1 MVDLEQRVRASEA
14 REGEL
19 KAKLAN
25 LEQRTAA
32 SDAKEREYQVFLTS
46 NEDSSGTD
54 LERLQATIDE
64 LRVQLADLERTPDAE
79 LRTKFADLEEDQRK
93 TKKQL
98 EETEAEHIKWMENAN
113 ALDERIRLLRERCKV
128 IKPKADAWDANVE
141 YLSTAMMIEVLG
153 EPQNYL
159 NNCRV
164 KTPMEKMTGIA
175 TLAGITVEASD
186 TYAKIRK
193 QVLLKTHPDK
203 RQCTAEYVILYE
215 KICLAATNLPV
226 DIK

>member
-1 MVDLEQRVRASEA
+1 VA
-14 REGEL
+14 
-19 KAKLAN
+19 
-25 LEQRTAA
+25 AA

-46 NEDSSGTD
+46 NEDSSGTN

-113 ALDERIRLLRERCKV
+113 ALDKRIRLLRERCKV

-141 YLSTAMMIEVLG
+141 YLTTRLMQGAFGLPHEYL
-153 EPQNYL
+153 ENY
-159 NNCRV
+159 RP
-164 KTPMEKMTGIA
+164 KTFMEKMIGIA
-175 TLAGITVEASD
+175 KLAGITVQPAD
-186 TYAKIRK
+186 TYANIRK

-203 RQCTAEYVILYE
+203 RRCTAEEVILYE
-215 KICLAATNLPV
+215 KICLAVTSLPV
-226 DIK
+226 DIE